1 MREKGKRLIAI
12 ILSCLLLLSNVTVY
26 AATEAEA
33 QSDTQNTVSVNA
45 SEEAVTLPEEPTNGS
60 AGEEAVVQNE
70 PNAEDTSDETEE
82 TETLA
87 PINETDP
94 LEILETP
101 KNMVGIEISS
111 FNFLPTTRSIGIPAV
126 GSTAT
131 GTCYIGDTWNV
142 NYPYQDYFYVNNFTG
157 DLTGAVTVQD
167 FECLDPTAALP
178 AHKNASYEATV
189 TEVNAAGGYV
199 EYYVRVTPPGA
210 TDGVTRP
217 DGEHLSGYQHV
228 GGKVRVYRAFTG
240 SLELIKSSAN
250 QTITN
255 GNSCYSLKGAV
266 YGLYQNGIEIARK
279 TTDVNGYA
287 KFENVTA
294 GNYDLKEITPP
305 KGYALD
311 KTIYPVTINSSQ
323 TTRVDVKD
331 YPQSAPVSILLGKV
345 DKDTTQNMPQGSASL
360 EGAEFT
366 IKYYAVQSD
375 KDPAETGKKP
385 VRTWI
390 MKTDENGKCRL
401 DEKYKVS
408 GDEFWKNPFGV
419 ATLPLGTITIQETK
433 APKGYLLNEEIF
445 VRQITSKGTAES
457 VETYNMPT
465 IEEEVIRGDIQL
477 VKYGETNDEP
487 GDSGADIKK
496 PLKDIKFHL
505 TSKTTGD
512 VYTIITDEQG
522 VATTKQL
529 GTSDRGNLPF
539 DTYTVSE
546 ESPYPEYDIIA
557 PFEVTVDEEG
567 KTYTYI
573 LRNDTVDAPL
583 SVQKVDKETGK
594 VIPIAGAQFQIL
606 DENKKPITMKVSYPT
621 PMEIDTFETD
631 ANGSFT
637 LPEKLEYGSY
647 YLHETKAPE
656 GYLLGIEDIPFV
668 VDQEFDWEN
677 PLSITYP
684 DAPAKGKI
692 RVTKTDKE
700 TDKPIPSGAEFTV
713 TAAEDITTPDGTIRT
728 EKGTVVAT
736 LTTDEKGKAETEALY
751 LGKYVVKETKAPNG
765 YLLNPKEFA
774 VTLEYEDQETE
785 IVYGNV
791 TVPDELAKG
800 KIRVKKTDA
809 ETGNGLSGAEFE
821 IRAKEDIIT
830 PDGTVKV
837 KAGTVVDTIKTSDKG
852 TAETKELYLGKYEVQ
867 ETKAPEGY
875 LLNTQKYPV
884 ELIYADQETEIVYG
898 DVTVPDELA
907 KGQIEILK
915 KDEETGN
922 LLSGAEFTVTAAE
935 DITTPDGTLRA
946 EKGTVV
952 DTIVTDTTGIAKSK
966 ELYLGKYI
974 VKETKQ
980 PIGFI
985 RPNQTWDVELKYADQ
1000 KTELVK
1006 ENLTIKNQPTEII
1019 IDKKE
1024 TGTDKPLEG
1033 VKFVIWNKD
1042 KEDPI
1047 DPGMQHKEI
1056 YTTDANGKIRLL
1068 YLEPGNYAVAEVE
1081 SIPGYAWDDKIIY
1094 EFTITEDG
1102 RVDGEVSHTI
1112 PVGNDRTEI
1121 TETNA
1126 INVSTGT
1133 QDAYAVDLTVI
1144 DTVSMVNLMPNRE
1157 YKLQLILADA
1167 KTGEPLKV
1175 KDQPS
1180 GDLLTT
1186 EKTFTADTSKMDV
1199 DMQIEFDASPFAGR
1213 TIVVYEYLYQDGV
1226 EISKHEDPNDKK
1238 QQLYVKDKLKL
1249 NTTAID
1255 LISGTHEAIAKK
1267 DVTIRDN
1274 VDHFGLIAGQ
1284 EYVLKGILMD
1294 QTTGKPLVINGKQIT
1309 AEKSVQIETADG
1321 TVPIDFT
1328 LDASELNNRSI
1339 VVYEYLYHNGQ
1350 LIASHEDITDED
1362 QTITFKVGSLKPI
1375 LPPNKGGGL
1384 LSALKTGDFSDITPF
1399 AIALIGTGAI
1409 ILSIVVYKKK
1419 KREE

>member
-1 MREKGKRLIAI
+1 M
-12 ILSCLLLLSNVTVY
+12 
-26 AATEAEA
+26 
-33 QSDTQNTVSVNA
+33 
-45 SEEAVTLPEEPTNGS
+45 
-60 AGEEAVVQNE
+60 
-70 PNAEDTSDETEE
+70 
-82 TETLA
+82 
-87 PINETDP
+87 
-94 LEILETP
+94 
-101 KNMVGIEISS
+101 
-111 FNFLPTTRSIGIPAV
+111 
-126 GSTAT
+126 
-131 GTCYIGDTWNV
+131 
-142 NYPYQDYFYVNNFTG
+142 
-157 DLTGAVTVQD
+157 
-167 FECLDPTAALP
+167 
-178 AHKNASYEATV
+178 
-189 TEVNAAGGYV
+189 
-199 EYYVRVTPPGA
+199 
-210 TDGVTRP
+210 
-217 DGEHLSGYQHV
+217 
-228 GGKVRVYRAFTG
+228 
-240 SLELIKSSAN
+240 
-250 QTITN
+250 
-255 GNSCYSLKGAV
+255 
-266 YGLYQNGIEIARK
+266 
-279 TTDVNGYA
+279 
-287 KFENVTA
+287 
-294 GNYDLKEITPP
+294 
-305 KGYALD
+305 
-311 KTIYPVTINSSQ
+311 
-323 TTRVDVKD
+323 
-331 YPQSAPVSILLGKV
+331 
-345 DKDTTQNMPQGSASL
+345 
-360 EGAEFT
+360 
-366 IKYYAVQSD
+366 
-375 KDPAETGKKP
+375 
-385 VRTWI
+385 
-390 MKTDENGKCRL
+390 
-401 DEKYKVS
+401 
-408 GDEFWKNPFGV
+408 
-419 ATLPLGTITIQETK
+419 
-433 APKGYLLNEEIF
+433 
-445 VRQITSKGTAES
+445 
-457 VETYNMPT
+457 
-465 IEEEVIRGDIQL
+465 
-477 VKYGETNDEP
+477 
-487 GDSGADIKK
+487 
-496 PLKDIKFHL
+496 
-505 TSKTTGD
+505 
-512 VYTIITDEQG
+512 
-522 VATTKQL
+522 
-529 GTSDRGNLPF
+529 
-539 DTYTVSE
+539 
-546 ESPYPEYDIIA
+546 
-557 PFEVTVDEEG
+557 
-567 KTYTYI
+567 
-573 LRNDTVDAPL
+573 
-583 SVQKVDKETGK
+583 QKVDKETGK